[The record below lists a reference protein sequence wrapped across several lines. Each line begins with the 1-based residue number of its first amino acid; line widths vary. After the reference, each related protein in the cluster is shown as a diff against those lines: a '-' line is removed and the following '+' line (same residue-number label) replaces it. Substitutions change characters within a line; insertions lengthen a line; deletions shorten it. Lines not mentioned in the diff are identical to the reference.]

1 MIITKTNFINYT
13 RCNRYLY
20 LNGNNLKTDITYEEY
35 KNEELSNEAKEL
47 LNKDSSLDALN
58 IMNKYYK
65 QVEEEVYKYVLTKFD
80 GDTVYSLDT
89 LNQKCF
95 SFYDKDNNI
104 KYICYIDVYNKNKDT
119 VNIIEVKATTK
130 EKYTSLYYGERCDIK
145 FPLFVKQDF
154 IYKVCPCVSS
164 NLKIKAS
171 YDKQIEK
178 LLDRNSDV
186 GRYIYDLS
194 VQRYFIE
201 KTKSNLKF
209 NYYLAVLNNDY
220 VYDGYKDEKGNC
232 YHTVNGEDLVTLI
245 KLNDITEMYQDI
257 IKKEDDTLRFR
268 LLNSNYDT
276 TFKASFYCKLG
287 DTLECP
293 FKSICYKD
301 IPDSNACYD
310 YWNFRSFKDKNG
322 NTLNKYDLV
331 NLGYKTIGDVPKT
344 YLKNKNHLIQRDCYD
359 NNTIYIDKER
369 IKAFLNNIKYPIYHL
384 DFETFPSPLPR
395 FYGERCYTQS
405 CFEASLHIEREP
417 SLCSKENDNYIF
429 LATSLEDERLELVKF
444 LVEHIKPDG
453 TLMAQN
459 VSFEM
464 GRLYELANI
473 FTDYKEKLLAIR
485 DCGYDLLYILK
496 NNAKIEKDLGFKES
510 FCVNYYNNLQ
520 SGSYSIKKTLPLFT
534 NMSYKD
540 LEIKNGTE
548 AYISYISYEDV
559 SKEEKEV
566 IRKNL
571 KIYCSQDTYA
581 MVEILRGLRKL
592 VK

>member
-1 MIITKTNFINYT
+1 M
-13 RCNRYLY
+13 
-20 LNGNNLKTDITYEEY
+20 
-35 KNEELSNEAKEL
+35 
-47 LNKDSSLDALN
+47 
-58 IMNKYYK
+58 
-65 QVEEEVYKYVLTKFD
+65 
-80 GDTVYSLDT
+80 
-89 LNQKCF
+89 
-95 SFYDKDNNI
+95 
-104 KYICYIDVYNKNKDT
+104 
-119 VNIIEVKATTK
+119 
-130 EKYTSLYYGERCDIK
+130 
-145 FPLFVKQDF
+145 KQDF

-287 DTLECP
+287 DALECP

-310 YWNFRSFKDKNG
+310 YLNFRSFKDKNG

-344 YLKNKNHLIQRDCYD
+344 YLRNK
-359 NNTIYIDKER
+359 
-369 IKAFLNNIKYPIYHL
+369 
-384 DFETFPSPLPR
+384 
-395 FYGERCYTQS
+395 
-405 CFEASLHIEREP
+405 
-417 SLCSKENDNYIF
+417 
-429 LATSLEDERLELVKF
+429 
-444 LVEHIKPDG
+444 
-453 TLMAQN
+453 
-459 VSFEM
+459 
-464 GRLYELANI
+464 
-473 FTDYKEKLLAIR
+473 
-485 DCGYDLLYILK
+485 
-496 NNAKIEKDLGFKES
+496 KI
-510 FCVNYYNNLQ
+510 
-520 SGSYSIKKTLPLFT
+520 
-534 NMSYKD
+534 
-540 LEIKNGTE
+540 
-548 AYISYISYEDV
+548 
-559 SKEEKEV
+559 
-566 IRKNL
+566 
-571 KIYCSQDTYA
+571 
-581 MVEILRGLRKL
+581 
-592 VK
+592 